1 MWLPPGI
8 PAFACVNPG
17 GFAADVCPYNQLLQF
32 EVRNPALQSA
42 EPTLQVEKL
51 DVWRGE
57 QCLFEQLSF
66 AIAPGEAALVLGPN
80 GAGKT
85 TLLRIL
91 AGLSLPEAGTVQWGG
106 LGVRSLPFE
115 RRAEIAYRG
124 HLDAL
129 KKDLSVI
136 ENLRFYCALWNAEQP
151 PEALLD
157 EVGLERMP
165 QRAVRAL
172 SAGQKRRLGLA
183 ALLAQGARLWILDE
197 PMTNL
202 DADGRELVTEWVGRH
217 VAGGGSVVIAT
228 HQSEALKRVAKY
240 AIELN

>member
-1 MWLPPGI
+1 MS
-8 PAFACVNPG
+8 
-17 GFAADVCPYNQLLQF
+17 D
-32 EVRNPALQSA
+32 LQSA
-42 EPTLQVEKL
+42 EATLQVEQL

-91 AGLSLPEAGTVQWGG
+91 AGLSLPGGGSVQWGG
-106 LGVRSLPFE
+106 LNVRALPFE

-124 HLDAL
+124 HLDGL

-136 ENLRFYCALWNAEQP
+136 ENLDFYCALWASDQP
-151 PEALLD
+151 AEALLID
-157 EVGLERMP
+157 VGLEQMP
-165 QRAVRAL
+165 QRRVRAL
-172 SAGQKRRLGLA
+172 SAGQKRRLALA
-183 ALLAQGARLWILDE
+183 ALRAQQARLWILDE

-202 DADGRELVTEWVGRH
+202 DAAGRALITDWVRRH
-217 VAGGGSVVIAT
+217 VDAGGAAVIAT
-228 HQSEALKRVAKY
+228 HQSEALMDIAKY
-240 AIELN
+240 QIEIS